1 MSSNR
6 QNIIHLTCIIII
18 LSISNFA
25 SAQMLDLDGFRQEF
39 KLQFEVP
46 LDDSGNITV
55 QPILY
60 IVYGSDMD
68 LVERSIMDMFQTG
81 MLGTTAEA
89 YVESGG
95 DLDVEVSEIEAIY
108 LDDSPE
114 SFKQILLRPGAA
126 FLLGGPGHNNLSGLF
141 IGNASETEVE
151 SIYFGQINLT
161 KGSTEDMG
169 FSVFAHPRSRN
180 KLVHESA
187 KNSPLKRFFPEEYV
201 PIVAMASGVGLMWL
215 ISLLQTV
222 FEFMALHFGR
232 RKRKVR
238 EFHRMWGPIKIDEL
252 LAVLGASFVLGL
264 SITFTFFGITT
275 VFFTKLLQNWA
286 LCLFAAL
293 SHEVSHR
300 MVGKLCNIHIEYH
313 FWWGGSAITLITGYF
328 GHPFSIQGFLMEK
341 VDGPIAKW
349 KYGLT
354 KLAAPAFSFIIM
366 MTFAYLNYKN
376 PKEVYQLITVT
387 SSLWAAAEIMPFT
400 HLDGKDVRAWNH
412 TIWFVSFMTIMAGY
426 MIVNFLL

>member
-1 MSSNR
+1 MSSTR
-6 QNIIHLTCIIII
+6 QNIIQLTCIIII

-81 MLGTTAEA
+81 MMGTTAEA

-95 DLDVEVSEIEAIY
+95 DLDVEVSEIEIIY

-114 SFKQILLRPGAA
+114 SFKQILLMPGAV
-126 FLLGGPGHNNLSGLF
+126 FLLGGPGHNNLTELF
-141 IGNASETEVE
+141 LANASETDEE
-151 SIYFGQINLT
+151 SIYYGQLNLT
-161 KGSTEDMG
+161 SGSANNMG
-169 FSVFAHPRSRN
+169 FSVFEHPRSRN
-180 KLVHESA
+180 KLVRESA
-187 KNSPLKRFFPEEYV
+187 KTSPLRRFFPEEYV
-201 PIVAMASGVGLMWL
+201 PLAAMASGLGLMWL
-215 ISLLQTV
+215 LSLLQTV
-222 FEFMALHFGR
+222 FEFMALHYGR
-232 RKRKVR
+232 KKRKIR
-238 EFHRMWGPIKIDEL
+238 ETHRMIGPIKIDEV
-252 LAVLGASFVLGL
+252 AAILGASFVLGL
-264 SITFTFFGITT
+264 SITFTFFGITP
-275 VFFTKLLQNWA
+275 VFLTKLLQNWV

-313 FWWGGSAITLITGYF
+313 FWWEGSAITLLTGYL

-341 VDGPIAKW
+341 IEGPVTKW

-354 KLAAPAFSFIIM
+354 KLAAPLFSFAIM
-366 MTFAYLNYKN
+366 MSFAYLNYKN
-376 PKEVYQLITVT
+376 PSEVYQIITVT
-387 SSLWAAAEIMPFT
+387 SSLWAAAEIMPFS

-412 TIWFVSFMTIMAGY
+412 TAWFLSFMTIMAGY